1 LLEYDCVIYS
11 IVAEE
16 ESIVI
21 GRIIIFVI
29 VIGIIG
35 LVVGYFIFGRIGGEY
50 IQVKHLFEPA
60 QNILEDIAESITGIQ
75 KARRNIWISGAVG
88 AAIGLIVAVAAR
100 RRV

>member
-1 LLEYDCVIYS
+1 M
-11 IVAEE
+11 
-16 ESIVI
+16 I
-21 GRIIIFVI
+21 GRIIIFIV

-50 IQVKHLFEPA
+50 IQVKHVFEPA
-60 QNILEDIAESITGIQ
+60 QNVLEDIAESLVGIQ

-88 AAIGLIVAVAAR
+88 AAIGLILGVSTR